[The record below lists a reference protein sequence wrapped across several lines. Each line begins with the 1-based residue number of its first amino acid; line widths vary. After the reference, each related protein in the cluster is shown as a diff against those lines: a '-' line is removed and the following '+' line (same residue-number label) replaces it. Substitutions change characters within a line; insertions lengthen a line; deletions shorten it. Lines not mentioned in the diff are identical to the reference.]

1 MSGGGDV
8 KPDAMESP
16 RKKKITRSVL
26 EEVYDNPVIDSV
38 RLHSVFLAR
47 TLKKQQNRVRRPR
60 KLSYCVTLHHNPLY
74 FVTS

>member
-8 KPDAMESP
+8 KPDAMERPS
-16 RKKKITRSVL
+16 KKKITRSVL

-47 TLKKQQNRVRRPR
+47 TLKKTTKSGP
-60 KLSYCVTLHHNPLY
+60 S
-74 FVTS
+74 S